1 MEKNGFYTMEQF
13 KEIYEDAVIKTIES
27 MNKTYHDKNESDD
40 SMGELFWSLHNM
52 LAFQE
57 LKKEIFKDEESE

>member
-1 MEKNGFYTMEQF
+1 MEKNVVYTMEQF
-13 KEIYEDAVIKTIES
+13 KEIYDKAVVKTIES
-27 MNKTYHDKNESDD
+27 MSKKYDDNNEDDD
-40 SMGELFWSLHNM
+40 SMGGFVWSLHNM

>member
-1 MEKNGFYTMEQF
+1 MEK
-13 KEIYEDAVIKTIES
+13 D
-27 MNKTYHDKNESDD
+27 DD
-40 SMGELFWSLHNM
+40 SMGGFVWSLHNM